1 MKVFVRNVSLL
12 LMMGIFSLSASAQ
25 NLPAQAEQEQE
36 GISVITESS
45 VPAEDIYVD
54 GIVKKR
60 LIIENRILP
69 YEPVREADIAWEKR
83 VWRTIDTREKLNQ
96 GFRYPD
102 KPLFNIFRELA
113 ENGDIA
119 LFSDEK
125 FTTIL
130 SPEDLDGILYSI
142 DTTTYFDYD
151 EYIEKVK
158 VVRDDINWED
168 INRYRVKEIW
178 FFDEESS
185 TMKVRI
191 LGVAP
196 EKDFLD
202 DLTGEVKY
210 TLPLFWIYFPE
221 AREHLSKYR
230 VFNENNDIAP
240 MTWADLFDARFFSSF
255 IYKKSNVNDMTLKMM
270 YDGYDGAGVDRLLQS
285 EKIKQELFNFEHDL
299 WEY

>member
-25 NLPAQAEQEQE
+25 NLPAQAEQEQQ

-130 SPEDLDGILYSI
+130 SPEDLDGILYSV

>member
-25 NLPAQAEQEQE
+25 NLPAQAEQEQQ

-113 ENGDIA
+113 ENGNIA

-130 SPEDLDGILYSI
+130 SPEDLDGILYSV